1 MKSFRQGILIGL
13 LLSVLLTLA
22 IALTLNDER
31 RRRLSYRL
39 EKLRDALPGMEQL
52 KQSAQETATKA
63 RKTGDNLGK
72 QVQESSGKLA
82 QQTREILTAV
92 QQKAASL
99 GDQ

>member
-13 LLSVLLTLA
+13 ILSVLLTLA

-52 KQSAQETATKA
+52 KQSARETATRA
-63 RKTGDNLGK
+63 RETGSTLGK

-82 QQTREILTAV
+82 KHTQEILTTV
-92 QQKAASL
+92 QQKAVSL
-99 GDQ
+99 DNK